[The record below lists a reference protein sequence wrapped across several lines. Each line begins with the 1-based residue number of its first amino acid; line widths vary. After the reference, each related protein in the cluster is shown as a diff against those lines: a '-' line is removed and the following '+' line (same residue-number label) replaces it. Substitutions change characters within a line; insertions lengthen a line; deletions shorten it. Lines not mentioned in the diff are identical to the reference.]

1 MALVAFRSRA
11 AAEIFMFAET
21 AQRIFDILG
30 RTPSSQGVI
39 TAEQLP
45 DAITRLTQAV
55 EQEKAQAKNTPNE
68 TEDGDDNANVQTAQ
82 NISLAQRAF
91 PLLEM
96 LRAAEK
102 RKVEVTW
109 GV

>member
-30 RTPSSQGVI
+30 RAPSSQGVI
-39 TAEQLP
+39 TSDQLSE
-45 DAITRLTQAV
+45 AITRLSQAV
-55 EQEKAQAKNTPNE
+55 EQEKAQAKNSANDAE
-68 TEDGDDNANVQTAQ
+68 TEDGAQVQTAQ

>member
-1 MALVAFRSRA
+1 MALVIFRSRA

-30 RTPSSQGVI
+30 RAPSSQGVI

-45 DAITRLTQAV
+45 EAIAQLTQAV
-55 EQEKAQAKNTPNE
+55 EQEKAQAKNTSHQA
-68 TEDGDDNANVQTAQ
+68 EDAEDDAPVQTAQ

-96 LRAAEK
+96 MRAAEK

>member
-21 AQRIFDILG
+21 AQRMFDILG

-39 TAEQLP
+39 TPEQLP
-45 DAITRLTQAV
+45 DAIARLTQAV
-55 EQEKAQAKNTPNE
+55 EQEKAQAKNTPGE
-68 TEDGDDNANVQTAQ
+68 DEDAEDGQAQAAQ

-96 LRAAEK
+96 LHAAEK